1 MCFIM
6 KIKFYHTTPYA
17 DELRTVA
24 ENTIVDI
31 MDEQIDD
38 WVAVTFLSH
47 SFLSITLPAYLKG
60 IGPSLELVRRED

>member
-6 KIKFYHTTPYA
+6 KIKFYHTAPYA

-24 ENTIVDI
+24 ENRIVDI

-38 WVAVTFLSH
+38 WVAVTFL
-47 SFLSITLPAYLKG
+47 LS
-60 IGPSLELVRRED
+60 

>member
-6 KIKFYHTTPYA
+6 KIKFYHTAPYA

-24 ENTIVDI
+24 EYRIVDI

-38 WVAVTFLSH
+38 WVAVTFL
-47 SFLSITLPAYLKG
+47 LSQLPFNYTPHLFNGDRSLSGTL
-60 IGPSLELVRRED
+60 

>member
-38 WVAVTFLSH
+38 WVAATFL
-47 SFLSITLPAYLKG
+47 LS
-60 IGPSLELVRRED
+60 